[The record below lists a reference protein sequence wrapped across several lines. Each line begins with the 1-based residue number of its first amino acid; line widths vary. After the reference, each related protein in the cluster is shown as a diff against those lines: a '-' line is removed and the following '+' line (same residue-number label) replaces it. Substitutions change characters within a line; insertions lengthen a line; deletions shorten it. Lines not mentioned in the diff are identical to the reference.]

1 MADPGGDNA
10 GGQTTPAPPLVPP
23 PEAVGDVIPPPE
35 SDAAINEGTIPSAS
49 ASASAP
55 PPKSDMAV
63 GNAVPSPH
71 PPPPKSDMAV
81 SDATHQQPPSPPPQ
95 KPDKAV
101 SDTTPDPPP
110 PQKPDTT
117 VSDTMPSPPPPPK
130 PEMVV
135 ADAIPPPPSPKSNTT
150 AGEKTAAPPVPP
162 ETKMAG
168 QPQPHQPSVQAEGS
182 KRRRHEEADQA
193 SLSMPAASGPV
204 MKPPETKRRKSLSR
218 TESSSPPVAVGE
230 ADTTNVVPGSAM
242 KTKLQNKCWL
252 VKNTMSW
259 YGRHRSRPANAGK
272 QEDQG
277 AAQTDKVQGTKPSPS
292 PSPGEEKET
301 AETNS
306 KKQDEIEE
314 EIKKQPSTTQQVQ
327 EEEKEAAEK
336 KKKKPHPKWGK
347 EETRLEEILEA
358 ACIRLVEAE
367 YSRRLSREKTKQQQ
381 QCLLS
386 FSVFP
391 LGSKVKKQAVTYWW
405 STQFDLP
412 LKKSPSASASASAS
426 ADQIFEDL
434 SKEGFL
440 EPIKNHC
447 SKVIHGCRVNPLV
460 HWMVKHLARDKY
472 LADLDEHGNPAVYQG
487 KSQVH
492 CFTADNRVLLQRL
505 REEDDSKAQP
515 KRNQTKE
522 PPKGTK
528 AVEGPSQ
535 VQRKPS
541 KIEEP
546 PKGTEVVGGPS
557 QVQRKTSKTKEV
569 HQDAEA
575 SEGSSK
581 AHLKPSPTKELPQDA
596 VAGRSSQDSQ
606 KTTKREGEA
615 ADAKVLL
622 GEFEKKL
629 VILNINAHVYRLP
642 EPLLQSKLADR
653 LQVLQLGQWWNTD
666 NETYMEVEALETLSA
681 IGNLK
686 KLRYLGL
693 RGLSKLTRLPS
704 GVKQLQQLAIL
715 DARGCQN
722 LVKVPSSTVKP
733 LKALTLLDLSEC
745 YMLEHI
751 GNGVTALTELRVFKG
766 FVFGVGKRQSD
777 ACRLQHLAKL
787 KKLRKLS
794 LNVTT
799 DADVEKD
806 EMAQLGKLTSVTS
819 LTVTWGEWPI
829 FLLGAGPEDQRVK
842 QLLDKWTGLV
852 LPPGLEKLDARC
864 YPTGGEMPVTKWLK
878 GKDAPMKLKKLY
890 VRGGDVER
898 LDIPAR
904 NSIETLRLRFLNKF
918 RMKWNDLLPGL
929 KRNSIKSVEVVD
941 KDQKVTKNLN
951 KGNVHDDEQQ
961 KKKEGTDPDGEQKKK
976 KEECIDPLRKRMKI
990 PRCTIDENGVW
1001 VRDLKEEELEK
1012 DASKSDAA
1020 ASTAGQT
1027 GEGKDDAGKA
1037 QTDVKEGRAHE
1048 IVKEEKDNKKKDKE
1062 EQNHPE
1068 VQELKEDEKKR
1079 ASTTAVVDQA
1089 VGPGSRADV
1098 KKSSVLT
1105 CCSMFH
1111 TSLKRLKLSG
1121 GQALRKAPREDAS
1134 TKAEAATAA
1143 AAAGIPKF
1151 PDNKTGERDNDAGKV
1166 QKEAKEGMD
1175 NKKKANEE
1183 EHGALV
1189 RDEKDQNK
1197 EASTTAAVSP
1207 AVPPT
1212 SDGDGKKA
1220 AVLNKVYTDK
1230 RSEPSKPSEAPD
1242 MAPKEDARKAQS
1254 SNDHANTEQEDETD
1268 TDEDR
1273 GNGLNA
1279 DEPQRETDNGKDEGQ
1294 VGGRKVFDTVAK
1306 QPTAGED
1313 RGGGDVRAGD
1323 ATIPP
1328 ELEEKTPAKLTPAA
1342 DKAPASHT
1350 STPPVPP
1357 ATTSAAPT
1365 PSAAGQATTEPKEP
1379 GPAGVGGAYTSGST
1393 TS

>member
-1 MADPGGDNA
+1 
-10 GGQTTPAPPLVPP
+10 
-23 PEAVGDVIPPPE
+23 
-35 SDAAINEGTIPSAS
+35 
-49 ASASAP
+49 
-55 PPKSDMAV
+55 
-63 GNAVPSPH
+63 
-71 PPPPKSDMAV
+71 
-81 SDATHQQPPSPPPQ
+81 
-95 KPDKAV
+95 
-101 SDTTPDPPP
+101 
-110 PQKPDTT
+110 
-117 VSDTMPSPPPPPK
+117 
-130 PEMVV
+130 MVV

-168 QPQPHQPSVQAEGS
+168 QPQPHQPSVQAEAPSEPVPGMSQPTRTSSPEKAVAAGGAEKQLPALPLAPPPHQGDTTETEKESSASATAKQGRAEEKPTSPASRWGRLRSPVLLLLSLFRQRRLTEQPPKVPPVAPEHDDGTGNVPDKPAVHKDEAEGS

-193 SLSMPAASGPV
+193 SSSMPAASGPV

-242 KTKLQNKCWL
+242 KTKLQNACWL

-292 PSPGEEKET
+292 PSPAEEKET

-306 KKQDEIEE
+306 KKKDEIEE

-367 YSRRLSREKTKQQQ
+367 YLRRLSREKTKQQ

-412 LKKSPSASASASAS
+412 LKKSPSASASASA
-426 ADQIFEDL
+426 DQIFEDL

-447 SKVIHGCRVNPLV
+447 SKVIHGCWVNPLV

-515 KRNQTKE
+515 KRSQTKE

-819 LTVTWGEWPI
+819 LTVTWGERPI
-829 FLLGAGPEDQRVK
+829 FLLDADPEDEPRVK

-864 YPTGGEMPVTKWLK
+864 YPTGGKLPMTKWLK

-890 VRGGDVER
+890 VRGGDVEG
-898 LDIPAR
+898 LDIPDR

-961 KKKEGTDPDGEQKKK
+961 KKKEGMDPDGEQKKK
-976 KEECIDPLRKRMKI
+976 KEECIAPLRKRMEI

-1098 KKSSVLT
+1098 KKSSALT

-1121 GQALRKAPREDAS
+1121 GQALRKALREDAPS
-1134 TKAEAATAA
+1134 KAEAATAA

-1151 PDNKTGERDNDAGKV
+1151 PDNKTGERDNDAAKV

-1183 EHGALV
+1183 EHGAVV

-1197 EASTTAAVSP
+1197 EASTTAAVSA

-1212 SDGDGKKA
+1212 SDGDAKKA

-1279 DEPQRETDNGKDEGQ
+1279 DEPQRETEDNGKDEGQ

-1323 ATIPP
+1323 ATTPP
-1328 ELEEKTPAKLTPAA
+1328 EIEEKTPAKLTPAA

-1379 GPAGVGGAYTSGST
+1379 GPAGVGGADTSGST